1 MPPRKTIPGTPQE
14 WLARAKSNL
23 FMAKSAKVEEIF
35 WEDLCFNAQQAA
47 EKSLK
52 AVLQYRQ
59 IPFRYVHDLEE
70 LITTLENHK
79 VVVPQNV
86 KDAEVLSQYA
96 FATRYPGDLE
106 EVTEEEYH
114 RAIALAEQVVHWA
127 ESLLTP
133 PTP

>member
-1 MPPRKTIPGTPQE
+1 MPPRRTIPGTPQE

-23 FMAKSAKVEEIF
+23 LMTKGVKVEGIF

-47 EKSLK
+47 EKSIK
-52 AVLQYRQ
+52 AVLQHKQ

-70 LITTLENHK
+70 LITALENHK
-79 VVVPQNV
+79 VVVPQSI

-96 FATRYPGDLE
+96 FATRYPGELE

-114 RAIALAEQVVHWA
+114 RAITLAEQVVHWA

-133 PTP
+133 STP

>member
-1 MPPRKTIPGTPQE
+1 
-14 WLARAKSNL
+14 
-23 FMAKSAKVEEIF
+23 MAKGVKVEGIF
-35 WEDLCFNAQQAA
+35 WEDLCFNAQQAV
-47 EKSLK
+47 EKSIK
-52 AVLQYRQ
+52 AVLQHQQ

-79 VVVPQNV
+79 VVVPQSI

-106 EVTEEEYH
+106 EVTEEEYY
-114 RAIALAEQVVHWA
+114 RAITLAEQVVHWA

-133 PTP
+133 ATP